1 MTGRDAMDR
10 CCTRTQHG
18 ACDPK
23 IIQGLGAH
31 DIEAASPSTSTLE
44 RHFEPTI
51 DSMTRGRSQDAGSYP
66 VITLVEDDRDLHPLE
81 VLQDGWLY
89 HAHLMDA

>member
-1 MTGRDAMDR
+1 MPWIGVVLGRNTERAIPRSSKVSAHMTSRLL
-10 CCTRTQHG
+10 
-18 ACDPK
+18 P
-23 IIQGLGAH
+23 
-31 DIEAASPSTSTLE
+31 PSTSTLE
-44 RHFEPTI
+44 RRFEPTI
-51 DSMTRGRSQDAGSYP
+51 DSMMRGRSQDAGSYP